1 MFLGA
6 VADLIQNW
14 QEKKIP
20 YCEKLTLTSQTAS
33 AFVRTLKYHVLLI
46 EDLLAEGY
54 GFIMTSRFQSNPL
67 EKRFGQYRQMSG
79 GRFLVRLR
87 EATSSEKIIKLKI
100 LLKDDIEISNIMDS
114 NVEQDENIETLLHQV
129 GLSRCSGEMVT
140 LSKDSR
146 EVGIYIAGYV
156 AKN

>member
-1 MFLGA
+1 MIRDNKPLFLGA

-87 EATSSEKIIKLKI
+87 GNII
-100 LLKDDIEISNIMDS
+100 
-114 NVEQDENIETLLHQV
+114 
-129 GLSRCSGEMVT
+129 
-140 LSKDSR
+140 R
-146 EVGIYIAGYV
+146 EDNQAQNTFKG
-156 AKN
+156 